1 MLSTYSCHG
10 RRLFWMDTLVLR
22 QAVEWWIGEGLDTE
36 KPSVL
41 SYKHKSAPPPFRNSL
56 LLWEHLP
63 RKTPLVCKPGRLA
76 SAYCTA
82 RQYARDIGQTMNDG
96 AVVQHCLGESACPTD
111 VIMDRCK
118 GC

>member
-1 MLSTYSCHG
+1 
-10 RRLFWMDTLVLR
+10 MDTLVLR
-22 QAVEWWIGEGLDTE
+22 QAVEWWIGEVLDTE

-82 RQYARDIGQTMNDG
+82 RQYARDSVNNKKPSYCSLCKHFENAHLQY
-96 AVVQHCLGESACPTD
+96 VVPRALLNLGE
-111 VIMDRCK
+111 
-118 GC
+118 